1 MKMKIFEA
9 IRNNSLEQV
18 VACVEADPA
27 CVNAIA
33 PKKPN
38 DTKGMS
44 PLQATLMTGWHR
56 KIAWYLLEH
65 GADVNFIEPPEIR
78 KTAAHPAF
86 FDAAAVAVYN
96 ARRYE
101 RNEDESGYHRVHT
114 KEDADEAFAFLKAV
128 AEHGAD
134 LKKTDYYGNGVISRI
149 LFEAGCVY
157 PDPKY
162 PKFKPSREQDE
173 DLLRIFAFLLEQGAE
188 KSTFSSYARKTSTEL
203 YRGEPIWKLVGG
215 LLEEDEGGGAE
226 KSRPEVGTMEQH
238 SEQDLQYAAEF
249 REGVHA
255 EALER
260 IQKLHPEIGEV
271 VDKWPVEAYFQEHWD
286 YPGKWYTVVAIPAEC
301 KSRKALVDA
310 IVSDTLKQHG
320 ISASERKEYSVN
332 AKKLDA
338 KRYDYEKLFT
348 VKVDQ
353 NNRSCT
359 MVGRD
364 DKGQYIL
371 EYYEEY
377 SLGSAV
383 GSVSDH
389 YVLTDAEYKRYA
401 RMALVNGHLT
411 EADYDRL
418 CGGNVQAKAETPP
431 AGDPFYALLAEYPR
445 LDVEYCI
452 VPDSRSSCRGCEAH
466 RLALKQAF
474 RKLSADGGEWSYDV
488 IAARGKQIDAG
499 ELFAPAREAEELNY
513 RGAFLHPPHGCRYTD
528 ADFDRVNAALF
539 PNGTDGLEVYR
550 WTTDWSDYF
559 DDGHEWWGTLCLTVY
574 DKSTGRF
581 AVLLASATD

>member
-1 MKMKIFEA
+1 
-9 IRNNSLEQV
+9 
-18 VACVEADPA
+18 
-27 CVNAIA
+27 
-33 PKKPN
+33 
-38 DTKGMS
+38 
-44 PLQATLMTGWHR
+44 
-56 KIAWYLLEH
+56 
-65 GADVNFIEPPEIR
+65 
-78 KTAAHPAF
+78 
-86 FDAAAVAVYN
+86 
-96 ARRYE
+96 
-101 RNEDESGYHRVHT
+101 
-114 KEDADEAFAFLKAV
+114 
-128 AEHGAD
+128 
-134 LKKTDYYGNGVISRI
+134 
-149 LFEAGCVY
+149 
-157 PDPKY
+157 
-162 PKFKPSREQDE
+162 
-173 DLLRIFAFLLEQGAE
+173 
-188 KSTFSSYARKTSTEL
+188 
-203 YRGEPIWKLVGG
+203 
-215 LLEEDEGGGAE
+215 
-226 KSRPEVGTMEQH
+226 MEQH

-338 KRYDYEKLFT
+338 RHYDYEKLFT

-353 NNRSCT
+353 ENRSCT
-359 MVGRD
+359 VVGRD
-364 DKGQYIL
+364 DKSQYIL

-377 SLGSAV
+377 NLGSAV
-383 GSVSDH
+383 GSASDY
-389 YVLTDAEYKRYA
+389 YVLTDVEYKRYA
-401 RMALVNGHLT
+401 RIALENGHLT
-411 EADYDRL
+411 EADYDRF